1 MLLYRLYIYIILFS
15 FDFFIDNF
23 LLEVVFSLFSV
34 SCLGSGVF
42 FGQVGP
48 FKSSCVSISAAEH

>member
-1 MLLYRLYIYIILFS
+1 MLLYRLYIYIYYFVL
-15 FDFFIDNF
+15 DFFIDNF

-34 SCLGSGVF
+34 SVWVLGF
-42 FGQVGP
+42 FGQVRL